1 MGKCIITKLQSE
13 VSDSNI
19 PKMGVLRIRVN
30 KRNSTSVVSGYF
42 EIALANKSKIVAVPD
57 KGSSLSFVNSSG
69 ISIGNSLEVFANTIA
84 GYTLS
89 NDTGYLEIYDKYSLT
104 SLVAGPLT
112 VNVADLVYCKNI
124 TNLDL
129 RNTTL
134 DEANRSF
141 GDVTGII
148 GDSIISDSTVSHN
161 NVTYDISCLPS
172 DRMDFATSG
181 NTYGVTC
188 SSTKRT
194 GENNKAITTKL
205 GAIVFK
211 TTEDARNFIIA
222 NAGCYWEDR
231 ENPNIEIRILDN
243 PTYLFAD
250 DPEVVEAINT
260 LKGKMVWEGT
270 QGKFIINGMLR

>member
-30 KRNSTSVVSGYF
+30 KRNNTAVVGGYF
-42 EIALANKSKIVAVPD
+42 EIIQANKSKIVAVPD
-57 KGSSLSFVNSSG
+57 EGSSLSFVNSSG
-69 ISIGNSLEVFANTIA
+69 ANIGNSLEVFANTRS

-89 NDTGYLEIYDKYSLT
+89 NDTGYLEIYDKYSLL
-104 SLVAGPLT
+104 SLTGPLT

-124 TNLDL
+124 TYLDL
-129 RNTTL
+129 RNNTL

-141 GDVTGII
+141 GDITGIVDD
-148 GDSIISDSTVSHN
+148 GVISDFTLSFN
-161 NVTYDISCLPS
+161 NITYDISRLPS
-172 DRMDFATSG
+172 DKIEFAASG
-181 NTYGVTC
+181 NTYGLQC
-188 SSTKRT
+188 SSVKRT

-205 GAIVFK
+205 GNIPFK

-250 DPEVVEAINT
+250 DPEVLEAINT